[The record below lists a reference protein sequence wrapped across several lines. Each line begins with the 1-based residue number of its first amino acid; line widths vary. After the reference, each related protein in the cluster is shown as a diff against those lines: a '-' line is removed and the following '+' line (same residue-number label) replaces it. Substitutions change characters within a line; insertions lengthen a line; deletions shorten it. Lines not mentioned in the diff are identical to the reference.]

1 MISSD
6 IVLIGTTIH
15 RVAQLIQQRID
26 KDIRDSGLTRLSWIA
41 AAHLEDAPGPVSYTH
56 LTLPTIYSV

>member
-6 IVLIGTTIH
+6 IALIGTTIH

-26 KDIRDSGLTRLSWIA
+26 TRLA
-41 AAHLEDAPGPVSYTH
+41 TVRE
-56 LTLPTIYSV
+56 

>member
-6 IVLIGTTIH
+6 LALIGTTIH

-26 KDIRDSGLTRLSWIA
+26 QDIRDSGLTRLSWMA
-41 AAHLEDAPGPVSYTH
+41 AAHVEDAPGPRRTAR
-56 LTLPTIYSV
+56 

>member
-6 IVLIGTTIH
+6 IALIGTPIH

-26 KDIRDSGLTRLSWIA
+26 QDIRA
-41 AAHLEDAPGPVSYTH
+41 AAA
-56 LTLPTIYSV
+56 